1 MRVWS
6 GAVVLALAGAA
17 HAAICALTD
26 MWVPSGGAE
35 RAASAKQAPLGAWR
49 TPTFSRHTH
58 QRCWSVLG
66 TSSAC
71 GSSHLGRAKSRQ
83 AKRKSAAAVQT
94 RAARQSQ
101 PALVAASSATPCRA
115 DETESGPATCFAK
128 EQRPKEGQAKESC
141 GCANARCAASQA
153 SFAAHV
159 LSDAMLRREGG
170 RRPSCSLG
178 GGAQARKA
186 KHTSAAAAQTQVV
199 RRQRS
204 ASGPACPAPS
214 RRSNAAKA
222 ALSSLLHGGEEA
234 RKAKRKR
241 DAGGQTRRRRA
252 WHWPTVLR
260 DCQAPRRRP
269 GATPKPASLKAV
281 GDLTA
286 AQSAYWSVTERGNR
300 SATRRAA
307 VADVH
312 HICAMARQRR
322 HASPKSVSAAAADA
336 AGCASSSAA

>member
-1 MRVWS
+1 
-6 GAVVLALAGAA
+6 
-17 HAAICALTD
+17 

-83 AKRKSAAAVQT
+83 AKRKSVAAVQT

-204 ASGPACPAPS
+204 ASGPACTIPS
-214 RRSNAAKA
+214 LKCGE
-222 ALSSLLHGGEEA
+222 SSIEQLA
-234 RKAKRKR
+234 S
-241 DAGGQTRRRRA
+241 RRRRGQEGKA
-252 WHWPTVLR
+252 
-260 DCQAPRRRP
+260 QARC
-269 GATPKPASLKAV
+269 GWTNS
-281 GDLTA
+281 TA
-286 AQSAYWSVTERGNR
+286 AGLALANGSEGLPSTSPTA
-300 SATRRAA
+300 RRNAKA
-307 VADVH
+307 SFA
-312 HICAMARQRR
+312 QGRR
-322 HASPKSVSAAAADA
+322 
-336 AGCASSSAA
+336 